1 MTAQVVHKFR
11 GTFDQKIDQKGR
23 LSVPS
28 AFRKVA
34 ELADP
39 EYVAPP
45 AKGQP
50 GVPATITLVMADPAQ
65 RYLEGYT
72 IEGMRMVDAQI
83 DERSESD
90 PLRAYLEEIY
100 YGSATQLQID
110 GDGRIILPLALRQKL
125 RLDSDTLFVGKGNYF
140 ELWNPALRE
149 SDMAAQHSDVRAR
162 FGNGVQPRM
171 FLSGTPEATG

>member
-39 EYVAPP
+39 DFVAP
-45 AKGQP
+45 ASKGAA
-50 GVPATITLVMADPAQ
+50 GVPASITLVMADPEQ

-72 IEGMRMVDAQI
+72 VEGMRMVDAQI
-83 DERSESD
+83 DARSESD
-90 PLRAYLEEIY
+90 SLRPYLEEIY

-110 GDGRIILPLALRQKL
+110 GDGRIILPQALRQKL
-125 RLDSDTLFVGKGNYF
+125 RLDGDTIFVGKGNYF
-140 ELWNPALRE
+140 ELWNPSLRE
-149 SDMAAQHSDVRAR
+149 ADMAAQHSEVRAR
-162 FGNGVQPRM
+162 FGQGIRPRM
-171 FLSGTPEATG
+171 FLSGTPEAGG